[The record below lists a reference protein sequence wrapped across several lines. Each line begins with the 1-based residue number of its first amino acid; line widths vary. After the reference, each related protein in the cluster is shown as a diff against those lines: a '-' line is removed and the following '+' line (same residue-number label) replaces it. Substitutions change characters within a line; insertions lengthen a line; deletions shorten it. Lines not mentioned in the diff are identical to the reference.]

1 MLGLQGLKTLGAQC
15 FYGLE
20 ALGVIPMVNAKEYIK
35 HVACLESFWTYD
47 IENRLSVAPA
57 LELLGKR
64 NGTRSVLLTCNT
76 IDELKFNLDI
86 VQHMRGYRILHL
98 AFHGYPGGIYMPDLA
113 INMETLASFMGK
125 GFRNWIIFFDSCRT
139 MKVGKDRI
147 LDFISTTEVKMVI
160 GYKREVNWLDSTALD
175 LLILNWLQ
183 FYKDMRKFWKRFRKA
198 YRDMV
203 GISGLD
209 VYHK

>member
-1 MLGLQGLKTLGAQC
+1 MLLWLRTV
-15 FYGLE
+15 E
-20 ALGVIPMVNAKEYIK
+20 VILMVRAKEYIK

-47 IENRLSVAPA
+47 VENRLSVIPI

-86 VQHMRGYRILHL
+86 VQHMNGYRILHL
-98 AFHGYPGGIYMPDLA
+98 AFHGYPGGIYLPDLE
-113 INMETLASFMGK
+113 IDIESLATFMKK
-125 GFRNWIIFFDSCRT
+125 GFRNWIVFFDSCRT
-139 MKVGKDRI
+139 ISVGKDRI

-160 GYKREVNWLDSTALD
+160 GYKREVDWLDGAAID

-183 FYKDMRKFWKRFRKA
+183 FYKDMRKFWKRFR
-198 YRDMV
+198 RDYKDLV
-203 GISGLD
+203 GISGLN

>member
-1 MLGLQGLKTLGAQC
+1 VLFGPQIVGGTK
-15 FYGLE
+15 
-20 ALGVIPMVNAKEYIK
+20 MVKAKEYIK
-35 HVACLESFWTYD
+35 HVACLESFWTYA
-47 IENRLSVAPA
+47 IENRLSVAPV

-86 VQHMRGYRILHL
+86 VQHMNGYRILHL
-98 AFHGYPGGIYMPDLA
+98 AFHGYPGGIYLPDLE
-113 INMETLASFMGK
+113 IDMESLATFMKK
-125 GFRNWIIFFDSCRT
+125 GFRNWIVFFDSCRT
-139 MKVGKDRI
+139 ISVGKDRI

-160 GYKREVNWLDSTALD
+160 GYKREVDWLDGAALD

-183 FYKDMRKFWKRFRKA
+183 FYKDMRKFWKRFRRA
-198 YRDMV
+198 YKDLV
-203 GISGLD
+203 GISGMV